1 MEIRLTLTETELLA
15 PDDTRIITGNEYD
28 IGVEFANTE
37 AKAKWDGVV
46 QQLHTTCT
54 QDDIDTEIDVPLTA
68 AGGEPDYTATLPP
81 LPGCRSVRIYLT
93 GTAGDAERRTG
104 TLTLPCTA
112 SIRDL
117 GSDAYSAP
125 YDAYNEMMRLLNGR
139 LNGRMTQDE
148 INNILDG
155 LQAHTPEELNRTA
168 YKRAIAGM
176 SPETRLTGKLTLT
189 DDTEVEVTNDILRS
203 STVAIST
210 SVNRDNAILPGAV
223 PASELTATIMPDA
236 GLPHDALRGAEASLT
251 FGVMQENGQWGEVPL
266 GAYTV
271 YNVGDDTA
279 TGTPITAYDSMKW
292 LDGMTPAEAGFQT
305 GKAYSPG
312 QIIKQITTAA
322 GIPFTQDVDFDADFT
337 NNGKSSIAY
346 EAHSYVVA
354 AFGTLP
360 RSWSWDTIISN
371 ADPYTT
377 DEEVAAAIAAIAG
390 VSITYKG
397 TVAYPDELPTV
408 IDDTLIAYRVLYGG
422 TRYNVRAAGAA
433 IMTARDLLM
442 HTLTMLCA
450 VGCIDRSTGE
460 LSVKPLNKRDAT
472 TEIIQNKVLRQRV
485 SRLPYRLFLLD
496 TVCDYPNEEGVMVS
510 EERREYTFWGD
521 GVTALLPSNP
531 LLTGLVADNPRVAIF
546 QSINALADALD
557 PVTFRPARVETY
569 GDPSIEPWEWLTV
582 KAPNGETSVPAGSL
596 TWRYRGTQIIDT
608 GGADAVSGLE
618 ITQAERAVLANK
630 ITASQS
636 SQNTL
641 RAMYGHLMTT
651 HAGLHSFRHEEI
663 GHYQYTELGRREDDE
678 E

>member
-15 PDDTRIITGNEYD
+15 PSGTRIITGNEYD
-28 IGVEFANTE
+28 IGVEFANPD
-37 AKAKWDGVV
+37 AKVKWDDVA
-46 QQLHTTCT
+46 QQLHATCT
-54 QDDIDTEIDVPLTA
+54 QDDIDTEIDIPLTA
-68 AGGEPDYTATLPP
+68 AGGGTDYTATLPP

-93 GTAGDAERRTG
+93 GTAGDAELRTE
-104 TLTLPCTA
+104 TLAIPCTA

-125 YDAYNEMMRLLNGR
+125 YDAYNAMMHLLNGR

-148 INNILDG
+148 INAL
-155 LQAHTPEELNRTA
+155 LAELRSHTTDEMNRAA

-223 PASELTATIMPDA
+223 AAAELTATIMPDA
-236 GLPHDALRGAEASLT
+236 GLPHDALRGAEAALT

-266 GAYTV
+266 GTHTV

-279 TGTPITAYDSMKW
+279 TGTPVTAYDSMKR

-305 GKAYSPG
+305 GRAYSPG

-322 GIPFTQDVDFDADFT
+322 GIPFTQDVDFDPDFT

-354 AFGTLP
+354 AFGALP
-360 RSWSWDTIISN
+360 RSWSWETIISN
-371 ADPYTT
+371 ADQYTT

-397 TVAYPDELPTV
+397 TVTYSDELPTV

-442 HTLTMLCA
+442 HTLTTLCA
-450 VGCIDRSTGE
+450 VGYIDRSTGE
-460 LSVKPLNKRDAT
+460 MTVKAMRKRDAT

-485 SRLPYRLFLLD
+485 SRLSYRLYCLD
-496 TVCDYPNEEGVMVS
+496 TVCDYPNEEGIMVS
-510 EERREYTFWGD
+510 EERREYTLWGD

-531 LLTGLVADNPRVAIF
+531 LLTGLVAEQPRVAIF

-582 KAPNGETSVPAGSL
+582 KAPDGQTSVPAGSL

-636 SQNTL
+636 SRNAL
-641 RAMYGHLMTT
+641 RAMYSHLLAT
-651 HAGLHSFRHEEI
+651 HGGLHSFRHEEI
-663 GHYQYTELGRREDDE
+663 GHYTYAEIEEGRDE